1 MKRGHMPQDSLLSL
15 EERRTKYSVP
25 ALEKA
30 LDVLEY
36 LSEQAV
42 PLTQA
47 QLARAL
53 SRQAGEIFRMLACLE
68 SRGYLR
74 REPVTGG
81 YSLTLKLFEL
91 SRTHSPYE
99 VLLKAAQP
107 LMRSLAEDLRESC
120 HLCVLHRDRVLVL
133 AQEESPKPFRLS
145 VEVGSLHSPLH
156 TTSGRVLLASMEE
169 AEREEVLVRDL
180 EWRREKPAQRAAF
193 SKRLAAIRARGYER
207 SEGERFVGGL
217 DIGVPVGTADSSIK
231 AALTIATLKEKSG
244 PDLETMLPALQACAD
259 VIAVHAGLKREEG
272 VPDADAANRSP
283 QV

>member
-1 MKRGHMPQDSLLSL
+1 VTQEKLLSL

-53 SRQAGEIFRMLACLE
+53 KRQAGEIFRMLACLE

-74 REPVTGG
+74 REPVTGA

-99 VLLKAAQP
+99 LLLKVAQP
-107 LMRSLAEDLRESC
+107 LMRALAEEVRESC
-120 HLCVLHRDRVLVL
+120 HLSVIHHGRVLVL
-133 AQEESPKPFRLS
+133 AQAESPRPFRLS
-145 VEVGSLHSPLH
+145 VEVGSLHSPMN
-156 TTSGRVLLASMEE
+156 TTSGRVLLGQMDDAIRDEILG
-169 AEREEVLVRDL
+169 REKQ
-180 EWRREKPAQRAAF
+180 WQQEKPAARQAF
-193 SKRLAAIRARGYER
+193 LKRLAAIRSRGFER
-207 SEGERFVGGL
+207 AEGERFVGAL
-217 DIGVPVGTADSSIK
+217 DMGVPVGSLQSSMK
-231 AALTIATLKEKSG
+231 AALTIAMLKEKGGGS
-244 PDLETMLPALQACAD
+244 LEDMLPALQQCAEA
-259 VIAVHAGLKREEG
+259 IALQAGLKREGDQSEG
-272 VPDADAANRSP
+272 EDSSSSAEV
-283 QV
+283 

>member
-1 MKRGHMPQDSLLSL
+1 MTQEKLLSL

-53 SRQAGEIFRMLACLE
+53 KRQAGEIFRMLACLE

-74 REPVTGG
+74 REPVTGA

-99 VLLKAAQP
+99 LLLKVAQP
-107 LMRSLAEDLRESC
+107 LMRALAEEVRESC
-120 HLCVLHRDRVLVL
+120 HLSVIHHGRVLVL
-133 AQEESPKPFRLS
+133 AQAESPRPFRLS
-145 VEVGSLHSPLH
+145 VEVGSLHSPMN
-156 TTSGRVLLASMEE
+156 TTSGRVLLGQMDDAIRDEILG
-169 AEREEVLVRDL
+169 REKH
-180 EWRREKPAQRAAF
+180 WQQEKPAARQAF
-193 SKRLAAIRARGYER
+193 LKRLATIRSRGFER
-207 SEGERFVGGL
+207 AEGERFVGAL
-217 DIGVPVGTADSSIK
+217 DMGVPVGSLQSSMK
-231 AALTIATLKEKSG
+231 AALTIAMLKEKGGGS
-244 PDLETMLPALQACAD
+244 LEDMLPALQQCAEA
-259 VIAVHAGLKREEG
+259 IALQAGLKREGDVSEG
-272 VPDADAANRSP
+272 EDSDSSTEV
-283 QV
+283 